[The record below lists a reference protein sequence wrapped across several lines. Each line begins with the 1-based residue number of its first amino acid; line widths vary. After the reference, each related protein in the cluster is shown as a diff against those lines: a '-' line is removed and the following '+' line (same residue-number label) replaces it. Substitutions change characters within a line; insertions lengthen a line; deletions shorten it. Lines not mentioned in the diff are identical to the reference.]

1 MFSEPIKN
9 TILGKKKKKRMMEE
23 KDPQEPAPFATM
35 HKLATMLEMK

>member
-9 TILGKKKKKRMMEE
+9 TILGKKKKRMMEE

-35 HKLATMLEMK
+35 HKLPTMLEMK

>member
-9 TILGKKKKKRMMEE
+9 TILGKKKRMMEE